1 MKSFQFN
8 QTSNNESFEKILK
21 YRKRRIVKQQVVFAV
36 ILAVLLL
43 LLGVYI
49 YNKVVYTEF
58 DGYVSSDV
66 AKQRAPDDIFIKRV
80 YVKVGSFVIPGDTLY
95 SFVYLKPLVDNANM
109 NTESDV
115 SARLRDMN
123 LRYSSI
129 LAEIKVLR
137 VTIANLRKQIAV
149 ENHNIA
155 FGLSSNSHKLD
166 LQRELSKTEEELRAK
181 HLVLNAIVSERAQ
194 IQDLFSHEDDSHKS
208 NVYLDKIM
216 LNNTDGYNSLIKYR
230 LATDSTIVTEISCVE
245 GTCLMHGD
253 DIMSQLPINMHKG
266 NHSVW
271 AYVPTDELP
280 KVKRNVEV
288 DIIYNENVKLK
299 GHFDLI
305 GVRTEEMPEN
315 LRSNFA
321 RQSRVSMVSVVIHEG
336 QEIPLWALADGTP
349 VTIRKNNFYIEDKQK
364 NIDTDRLRFHTG
376 HGLTPQSKIIFDR
389 MRRKKDNRRYFY

>member
-1 MKSFQFN
+1 M
-8 QTSNNESFEKILK
+8 
-21 YRKRRIVKQQVVFAV
+21 KQQVVFAV

-49 YNKVVYTEF
+49 YKKVVYTEF

-95 SFVYLKPLVDNANM
+95 SFVYLKPLVDNANI

-123 LRYSSI
+123 LRYSNIS
-129 LAEIKVLR
+129 AEIRVLR
-137 VTIANLRKQIAV
+137 VTITNLRKQIAV

-181 HLVLNAIVSERAQ
+181 HLILNAIASERAQ

-253 DIMSQLPINMHKG
+253 DIMSQLPINMHKE

-280 KVKRNVEV
+280 TVKRNVEV

-389 MRRKKDNRRYFY
+389 TRRKKDNKRYFY